1 MEQQPTPS
9 RKDSAPEDRVT
20 GHDPARG
27 PDGPDGVDVEEA
39 EAALVAHYPRLV
51 RLAYLVLPHGGGRGH
66 RVRAAHAVAQ
76 RALPRRRTAADVLP
90 LPGQRGAPE
99 ADGPGYA
106 VLRVQVVRQAL
117 AVAGG
122 RWRRPGPLPQVW
134 GVRLA
139 PRPGGAA
146 ELSLDRELAE
156 LSAAGRAAYV
166 LRSLERLAPEEV
178 LRTLTAA
185 GVRDPEVAVAEAEEV
200 TAPGAVRGRSLLES
214 PEFDA
219 CALQARPTD
228 LIRRRQHG
236 RALLVAGVAVV
247 VCGALL
253 GLPGQGWG
261 PQGAAAPPY
270 AENAAARAAM
280 DPARLTVSS
289 PTAWKSAA
297 REDFA
302 AWPARGDR
310 TGDKALLR
318 RALAVWARPGPQVK
332 VAAAPGTATGPAAGP
347 AQLLFAGAV
356 DHAAVVLLHDGQRL
370 VRYAEAADGST
381 DAGAAL
387 DFARTDGAQDASAA
401 ALVVSRTARNVRY
414 LTAPWA
420 SSVRLVDLLKPGAP
434 GERLAVDA
442 QGVSAPAPSPGPSG
456 GCDSWPALRTDGAL
470 LTDLGET
477 TPARLT
483 YGTPQ
488 APGAVDGPEGRTAWA
503 RTACQL
509 PALRGL
515 GVRSVNAWPFARQA
529 LPGGAGT
536 ASWLC
541 ARAETWRGPGSRTLA
556 VFQGPAP
563 AGQPYATGA
572 VAAAAEG
579 GTACGPRAPRVLAGA
594 LWKSGDGTWWL
605 LAAGSRDVTSIAA
618 TGGVRGGAPGRLLTL
633 RVPAGSHARLTGRLR
648 DGGRIDGLG

>member
-1 MEQQPTPS
+1 MKQQPTPF
-9 RKDSAPEDRVT
+9 RQDSAPEDRVAAHAP
-20 GHDPARG
+20 GRA
-27 PDGPDGVDVEEA
+27 PDGLDAVDVEEA

-51 RLAYLVLPHGGGRGH
+51 RLAYLVLPHGGGRGR
-66 RVRAAHAVAQ
+66 RVCAAHAVTQ
-76 RALPRRRTAADVLP
+76 RALPRRRTGTPALP
-90 LPGQRGAPE
+90 LPGPRGPLE

-106 VLRVQVVRQAL
+106 VLRVQVLREAL
-117 AVAGG
+117 AVADG

-139 PRPGGAA
+139 PRSGGAA
-146 ELSLDRELAE
+146 ELALDRELAE

-166 LRSLERLAPEEV
+166 LRALERMTPTEV
-178 LRTLTAA
+178 HRTLGAA
-185 GVRDPEVAVAEAEEV
+185 GVRDPEVAAVEADEV

-236 RALLVAGVAVV
+236 RALLAAGAAVV

-253 GLPGQGWG
+253 GLPGQGGG

-270 AENAAARAAM
+270 TENAAARAAM
-280 DPARLTVSS
+280 DPARLAVSS

-310 TGDKALLR
+310 IGDKALLR
-318 RALAVWARPGPQVK
+318 RALAVWARPGPRVK
-332 VAAAPGTATGPAAGP
+332 VAATPGTAAGPAAGP
-347 AQLLFAGAV
+347 PQLLFAGTV

-387 DFARTDGAQDASAA
+387 DFARTDGAQGASAA
-401 ALVVSRTARNVRY
+401 ALVVGRTARNVRY

-442 QGVSAPAPSPGPSG
+442 QGVTAPAPSPGPSG

-477 TPARLT
+477 TPVRLT

-488 APGAVDGPEGRTAWA
+488 APDAVDGPEGRAAWA

-515 GVRSVNAWPFARQA
+515 GVQSVNAWPFARQA

-541 ARAETWRGPGSRTLA
+541 ARAETWRGPGSRTLS
-556 VFQGPAP
+556 VFQAPAP
-563 AGQPYATGA
+563 SGQPYATGA
-572 VAAAAEG
+572 VTAAAEG
-579 GTACGPRAPRVLAGA
+579 GTACGPRAPRVLAGV
-594 LWKSGDGTWWL
+594 LWKSGDGAWWL
-605 LAAGSRDVTSIAA
+605 LAAGSREVTSIAA
-618 TGGVRGGAPGRLLTL
+618 TGGVRGGARGRLLAL
-633 RVPAGSHARLTGRLR
+633 RVPAGSHAQLTGRLSG
-648 DGGRIDGLG
+648 GGRIDGLG